1 MPDIEQRRAKRI
13 FFCDMDSIEAD
24 VATGGH
30 SRVSFQARVLNL
42 SEDGIFITVAPLNI
56 PPDGFNAGTHLILRT
71 ITGITP
77 ALEIDDVRMEVRWL
91 FQNQLMDHVG
101 LGCKFLQMSADTKKQ
116 LRCFVNV
123 ALEKVK

>member
-1 MPDIEQRRAKRI
+1 M
-13 FFCDMDSIEAD
+13 
-24 VATGGH
+24 
-30 SRVSFQARVLNL
+30 
-42 SEDGIFITVAPLNI
+42 
-56 PPDGFNAGTHLILRT
+56 ILRT

-116 LRCFVNV
+116 LRCFVDV